1 MGIGVLGLTLLFNV
15 DMRYAIEIAGG
26 A

>member
-1 MGIGVLGLTLLFNV
+1 MSIGVLGLTLLFNV
-15 DMRYAIEIAGG
+15 DIRYVIEIAGG